1 MYPIDPYRCTDAGGA
16 FPSGDPFLVYPGE
29 NGKPEESIRLM
40 LMDEAMSDYCACK
53 ALEALIGKE
62 KVVKLLD
69 EEMHITF
76 DEYPQT
82 EMELSQLRDKINH
95 AIKEQLWKEN

>member
-1 MYPIDPYRCTDAGGA
+1 
-16 FPSGDPFLVYPGE
+16 
-29 NGKPEESIRLM
+29 
-40 LMDEAMSDYCACK
+40 
-53 ALEALIGKE
+53 
-62 KVVKLLD
+62 
-69 EEMHITF
+69 MHITF